1 MTDKMVQFTD
11 KDGNNIYPV
20 SKLPGNTIVAEDL
33 VQLTTTDLENLTNLI
48 TPILLSKV
56 YPIGSIFISTNST
69 NPGAYLG
76 GTWEAWGTGRT
87 IVGIDTKDTNFN
99 TVEKTGGEATHTLTQ
114 AETPAHTHT
123 RGTMNITGKW
133 YITNDINWNSP
144 TDYSGSGAITALNSK
159 RSQYG
164 GHVNT
169 ATGVNEPQKDGFE
182 LNAANGWTG
191 ATSSVG
197 GSGAHNNLQPYI
209 TCYMWKRT
217 A

>member
-1 MTDKMVQFTD
+1 MADKIIQLTD

-20 SKLPGNTIVAEDL
+20 SKLPGNAIVAEDL

-76 GTWEAWGTGRT
+76 GTWVAWGTGRT

-99 TVEKTGGEATHTLTQ
+99 TVEKTGGTSNITPSGSVGNHTLTTN
-114 AETPAHTHT
+114 EIPAHFHQQWYNWDGAGNVGGNWKIRMVSTSAGGVGTWTHT
-123 RGTMNITGKW
+123 SGNYDVATTGGDQPHNHPLTMN
-133 YITNDINWNSP
+133 
-144 TDYSGSGAITALNSK
+144 
-159 RSQYG
+159 SQ
-164 GHVNT
+164 
-169 ATGVNEPQKDGFE
+169 
-182 LNAANGWTG
+182 
-191 ATSSVG
+191 S
-197 GSGAHNNLQPYI
+197 NLQPYI

-217 A
+217 E

>member
-1 MTDKMVQFTD
+1 MADKMVQFTD

-20 SKLPGNTIVAEDL
+20 SKLPGNAIVAEDL

-99 TVEKTGGEATHTLTQ
+99 TVEKTGGEITHTLTIN
-114 AETPAHTHT
+114 ETPSHNHTYNAFLRANAGDGGLWVGNNQYFIAIRSRVNNGDSIPNNGSST
-123 RGTMNITGKW
+123 WNNENIGH
-133 YITNDINWNSP
+133 
-144 TDYSGSGAITALNSK
+144 DYNLQEKMT
-159 RSQYG
+159 Y
-164 GHVNT
+164 T
-169 ATGVNEPQKDGFE
+169 
-182 LNAANGWTG
+182 
-191 ATSSVG
+191 G
-197 GSGAHNNLQPYI
+197 GSQAHNNLQPYI

>member
-69 NPGAYLG
+69 NPEAYLG

-87 IVGIDTKDTNFN
+87 IVGIDTTDTNFN

-123 RGTMNITGKW
+123 ATTS
-133 YITNDINWNSP
+133 TN
-144 TDYSGSGAITALNSK
+144 
-159 RSQYG
+159 G
-164 GHVNT
+164 GHTHTFNRHAGT
-169 ATGVNEPQKDGFE
+169 DDSNFSGHIA
-182 LNAANGWTG
+182 NAVASNDTSNAQGPVTTSTNGDHSHTLT
-191 ATSSVG
+191 TSSIG

>member
-1 MTDKMVQFTD
+1 M
-11 KDGNNIYPV
+11 
-20 SKLPGNTIVAEDL
+20 AEL
-33 VQLTTTDLENLTNLI
+33 VQLYKDKAKTKPI
-48 TPILLSKV
+48 TPVVSSESLIDLV
-56 YPIGSIFISTNST
+56 YPIGSIYLSVNSVNPSTFI
-69 NPGAYLG
+69 G

-87 IVGIDTKDTNFN
+87 IVGIDINDTNFN

-133 YITNDINWNSP
+133 YITSDINWNSP

-169 ATGVNEPQKDGFE
+169 ATGVNELQKDGFE

>member
-1 MTDKMVQFTD
+1 MADKIIQLTD

-20 SKLPGNTIVAEDL
+20 IKLPGNAIVAEDL

-76 GTWEAWGTGRT
+76 GTWEAWSTGRT
-87 IVGIDTKDTNFN
+87 IVGIDTNDTNFN
-99 TVEKTGGEATHTLTQ
+99 TVEKTGGVTSITPSGSVENHTLTI
-114 AETPAHTHT
+114 AEMPSHLHNALYDWYGGKNSDYANVWAINMNSTGQDGVGAWPSEADIGLTGGNQPHNHPL
-123 RGTMNITGKW
+123 TMN
-133 YITNDINWNSP
+133 
-144 TDYSGSGAITALNSK
+144 
-159 RSQYG
+159 SQ
-164 GHVNT
+164 
-169 ATGVNEPQKDGFE
+169 
-182 LNAANGWTG
+182 
-191 ATSSVG
+191 S
-197 GSGAHNNLQPYI
+197 NLQPYI

>member
-1 MTDKMVQFTD
+1 MADKIVQFTD
-11 KDGNNIYPV
+11 KDGNDIYPV
-20 SKLPGNTIVAEDL
+20 SKLPGNIIVAEDL

-76 GTWEAWGTGRT
+76 GTWVAWGTGRT

-99 TVEKTGGEATHTLTQ
+99 TVEKTGGEATHTLTVN
-114 AETPAHTHT
+114 EIPSHNHKSLCWGDN
-123 RGTMNITGKW
+123 GTLYFG
-133 YITNDINWNSP
+133 
-144 TDYSGSGAITALNSK
+144 
-159 RSQYG
+159 
-164 GHVNT
+164 VNT
-169 ATGVNEPQKDGFE
+169 GG
-182 LNAANGWTG
+182 NGWRGNWRIEYTG
-191 ATSSVG
+191 ASSEDNFYTSYNG
-197 GSGAHNNLQPYI
+197 GSQAHNNLQPYI

>member
-1 MTDKMVQFTD
+1 MADKMIQLTD

-76 GTWEAWGTGRT
+76 GTWVAWGTGRT

-99 TVEKTGGEATHTLTQ
+99 TVEKTGGEATHTLS
-114 AETPAHTHT
+114 
-123 RGTMNITGKW
+123 
-133 YITNDINWNSP
+133 TNEMPSHGGHLLQEGWNGYGSYFF
-144 TDYSGSGAITALNSK
+144 DADKALSMFGSGAYGWKIEAGNEIRPYREIT
-159 RSQYG
+159 
-164 GHVNT
+164 
-169 ATGVNEPQKDGFE
+169 
-182 LNAANGWTG
+182 
-191 ATSSVG
+191 G
-197 GSGAHNNLQPYI
+197 GSQAHNNLQPYI